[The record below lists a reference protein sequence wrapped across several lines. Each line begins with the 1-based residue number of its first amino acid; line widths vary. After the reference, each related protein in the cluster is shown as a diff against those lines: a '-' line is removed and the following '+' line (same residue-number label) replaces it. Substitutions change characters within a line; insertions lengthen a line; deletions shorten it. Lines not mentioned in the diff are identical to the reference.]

1 MNKEQFMI
9 EEITSDMVM
18 WLTEEEGM
26 DVKDALRSVYNSD
39 TYDRLQNLRTGLYT
53 QSSPYV
59 YEYLQNEMKTGRMG

>member
-1 MNKEQFMI
+1 MSKEQFMI